1 MTILLSYLSFERQ
14 SHETDSRLRYSFH
27 RENNFLFFQ
36 SCYSLFCNV
45 HLTLGLESHAM
56 ISMIGFNFQCFQSK
70 QNKVNFEQF
79 PRFSLYLFSIKD
91 SIKFLM
97 DSNAC
102 TASNEKNIHIT

>member
-1 MTILLSYLSFERQ
+1 
-14 SHETDSRLRYSFH
+14 
-27 RENNFLFFQ
+27 
-36 SCYSLFCNV
+36 
-45 HLTLGLESHAM
+45 M

-102 TASNEKNIHIT
+102 TASNEKNIHITWLFDVNMFDRSRQKKIR

>member
-1 MTILLSYLSFERQ
+1 
-14 SHETDSRLRYSFH
+14 
-27 RENNFLFFQ
+27 
-36 SCYSLFCNV
+36 
-45 HLTLGLESHAM
+45 M

-102 TASNEKNIHIT
+102 TASNEKNIPVTWLFDVNMFDRSRQKKLRWIK